1 MISIGR
7 RFPPN
12 PRNQLNVEVTM
23 NAYAYRT
30 MVRAKSLKAP
40 YGEAANQARYSVSLE
55 TAEEAAAARW
65 VKALTFARCVLGPLA
80 LFVLLLCTV
89 QWGGSQTAATSA
101 APAPS
106 PELKRATAV
115 FKSFHEQFAMTS
127 GQDAAAHI
135 EAF

>member
-1 MISIGR
+1 M
-7 RFPPN
+7 
-12 PRNQLNVEVTM
+12 EVTM
-23 NAYAYRT
+23 NAHAYRT
-30 MVRAKSLKAP
+30 TVRAKSLKTP

-55 TAEEAAAARW
+55 NADEAAS

-101 APAPS
+101 APAQR
-106 PELKRATAV
+106 PELARATAV

-127 GQDAAAHI
+127 GQEAAAHI